1 MISCHHT
8 CPKCL
13 VLAQLDIDI
22 KAMATAKNVFLYV
35 PNLIGYLRVAL
46 SLYSLSIA
54 LIDYKISLLCYACSF
69 ACDYFDG
76 LFARWLNQCS
86 SFGAVLDMVTDRCS
100 TAGLLFILAHLYP
113 DKRIYF
119 LYILLLDFS
128 SHWMHMYSSR
138 GHHKTGLN
146 ERNFLLRVYYGCYP
160 LFGFCCV
167 GSEVFYMLLYVLA
180 FEASY
185 KIPFTQLPLT
195 HLCYYVCLPACVL
208 KNIVN
213 LAQLLSA
220 ANAIATEDAEMVNAK
235 LHRIG

>member
-1 MISCHHT
+1 
-8 CPKCL
+8 
-13 VLAQLDIDI
+13 
-22 KAMATAKNVFLYV
+22 
-35 PNLIGYLRVAL
+35 
-46 SLYSLSIA
+46 
-54 LIDYKISLLCYACSF
+54 
-69 ACDYFDG
+69 
-76 LFARWLNQCS
+76 
-86 SFGAVLDMVTDRCS
+86 MVTDRCS

-195 HLCYYVCLPACVL
+195 HVSDNQEISNSVSHLQILTQQLCYYVCLPACVL